1 MAPHGKEIVSQKKSE
16 LLIRRILVALDA
28 SPQSHAALEA
38 AANVAALLDAEL
50 VGMFVEDINLLRVAE
65 LPFVREVSFPMA
77 EMREIDVPKME
88 TRWRTQATEARRQLS
103 ESANQRKVKWS
114 FGVERGG
121 VSDRLLAASL
131 DMDLL
136 AIGRQGRSLRQQ
148 MRLGSTARKVLK
160 SGKRSVLLMRTE
172 VDLDQ
177 PVLVIFDGS
186 DAARQALLIAS
197 ALARKSG
204 NLRVLVWTDDHD
216 LAQQYKNEIV
226 GQLVDQEIEISYR
239 RFYPADED
247 RLVNVLQTS
256 DAGLL
261 IVGITDSHLSAN
273 TMQHLIERLDVPML
287 IIR

>member
-1 MAPHGKEIVSQKKSE
+1 VSQKKSE

-50 VGMFVEDINLLRVAE
+50 VGMFVEDINLLRVAQ

-77 EMREIDVPKME
+77 EMRVIDVPEME

-103 ESANQRKVKWS
+103 ESANQRKVRWS

-136 AIGRQGRSLRQQ
+136 AIGRQGRSLTQQ
-148 MRLGSTARKVLK
+148 LRIGSTTRKVLK
-160 SGKRSVLLMRTE
+160 GGKRSVLLMRTE
-172 VDLDQ
+172 ADLDQ
-177 PVLVIFDGS
+177 PVMVIFDGTS
-186 DAARQALLIAS
+186 AARRALIIAS

-204 NLRVLVWTDDHD
+204 RLRVLVWTDDHD
-216 LAQQYKNEIV
+216 LAQRYKNEVV
-226 GQLVDQEIEISYR
+226 GQLVDQDIEISYR
-239 RFYPADED
+239 RFYPAEDD
-247 RLVNVLQTS
+247 RLVKVLQTS

-261 IVGITDSHLSAN
+261 IVGITDAHLSAN
-273 TMQHLIERLDVPML
+273 TMQNLIERLDVPLL
-287 IIR
+287 IVR

>member
-1 MAPHGKEIVSQKKSE
+1 VSQKKSE

-28 SPQSHAALEA
+28 SAQSHAALEA
-38 AANVAALLDAEL
+38 AANLAALLDAEL
-50 VGMFVEDINLLRVAE
+50 VGMFVEDINLLRVAQ
-65 LPFVREVSFPMA
+65 LPFVREVSYPMA
-77 EMREIDVPKME
+77 EMREINVPKME
-88 TRWRTQATEARRQLS
+88 SRWRSQVTEARRQLS

-114 FGVERGG
+114 FSVERGG

-136 AIGRQGRSLRQQ
+136 AIGRQGRSLSQK

-172 VDLDQ
+172 VDLEQ
-177 PVLVIFDGS
+177 PVLAIFDGS

-204 NLRVLVWTDDHD
+204 SLRILVWTDDHD
-216 LAQQYKNEIV
+216 LAQHYKNEIMD
-226 GQLVDQEIEISYR
+226 QLRDQQIEISYR
-239 RFYPADED
+239 RFYPVDED
-247 RLVNVLQTS
+247 KLADVLQTS

-261 IVGITDSHLSAN
+261 VVGITDSHLPAD
-273 TMQHLIERLDVPML
+273 TMQYLLERLDAPLL

>member
-1 MAPHGKEIVSQKKSE
+1 VSQKKSE

-28 SPQSHAALEA
+28 SAQSHAALEA
-38 AANVAALLDAEL
+38 AANLAALLDAEL
-50 VGMFVEDINLLRVAE
+50 VGMFVEDINLLRVAQ
-65 LPFVREVSFPMA
+65 LPFVREVSYPMA
-77 EMREIDVPKME
+77 EMREINVPKME
-88 TRWRTQATEARRQLS
+88 SRWRSQVTEARRQLS

-114 FGVERGG
+114 FSVERGG

-136 AIGRQGRSLRQQ
+136 AIGRQGRSLSQK

-172 VDLDQ
+172 VDLEQ
-177 PVLVIFDGS
+177 PVLAIFDGS

-204 NLRVLVWTDDHD
+204 RLRILVWTDDHD
-216 LAQQYKNEIV
+216 LAQHYKNEIMD
-226 GQLVDQEIEISYR
+226 QLRDQQIEISYR
-239 RFYPADED
+239 RFYPVDED
-247 RLVNVLQTS
+247 KLADVLQTS

-261 IVGITDSHLSAN
+261 VVGITDSHLPAD
-273 TMQHLIERLDVPML
+273 TMQYLLERLDAPLL